1 MADKTYAVDTAA
13 LYEQW
18 SDPRRVAG
26 GRVSGLQGRVALTP
40 LPDSIL
46 KLGVG
51 GERLE
56 YDYLTGKQSSFHPTG
71 SAEYTQNLPG
81 DFQLKMGADAAS
93 AQNRYTLGLDRPFGG
108 VGLFG
113 VNLVAIRGRDGAPD
127 DNQIR
132 LAWSHTF
139 GSKLGTTGSGSAAQA
154 WGSLL
159 DQVANRPAFIP
170 VQVVAKLDTTA
181 IPTRLIAVNKAALPA
196 GSSVNTV
203 TGAITTPLGVAVTG
217 IAAVTLNAAPFGNNG
232 QFSLSD
238 NNLITDPGKITLP
251 AVGVTDTYVVT
262 VNNLGGGTTLVT
274 ILVSHGS
281 VKIDSINIANG
292 DVTAPTTTA
301 GPSVSGTTGTGTT
314 LSATINENGTG
325 YYLVQAAAAAAP
337 TVAAVQAGT
346 AFAMTANIAA
356 SPAISGLTASTA
368 YKIYFVAKDTANNVQ
383 AAVQSVAVTTNAAPA
398 APTAS
403 AVSISGTAQVGQV
416 LTGSYTYAD
425 ANNDPQG
432 TSTFRWLRDGVAI
445 VGATASTYTIV
456 SAGDGGT
463 TITFEVTPVSTIA
476 PTTGTPVVSGA
487 TATVPAYVSQA
498 GLTWMPTTGVDG
510 TYAQAAALRAG
521 TINGQTGWRLP
532 TDAELSALY
541 ASGAMNGQGW
551 TLGYTWSSTPGG
563 PGHRTVSLGTGS
575 VLGIQDTSVSYMAC
589 VR

>member
-81 DFQLKMGADAAS
+81 DFQFKMGADAAS

-170 VQVVAKLDTTA
+170 AQVVAKLDTTA

-238 NNLITDPGKITLP
+238 NNLITDPGKITQP

-432 TSTFRWLRDGVAI
+432 T
-445 VGATASTYTIV
+445 
-456 SAGDGGT
+456 

-510 TYAQAAALRAG
+510 TYAQAAALCAG

-551 TLGYTWSSTPGG
+551 TLGYTWSFDAWWSRSPDRQ
-563 PGHRTVSLGTGS
+563 PGHRQRPRDPRHIRQLHGVCPLAPRP
-575 VLGIQDTSVSYMAC
+575 LKLDF
-589 VR
+589 